1 MSPANPSPADPNQ
14 QRRQAPPP
22 ASTRLRPNGPRP
34 GQSTS
39 AWLYGKRRASER
51 LLDNPRTK
59 LLGLL
64 RGN

>member
-1 MSPANPSPADPNQ
+1 LIPTSSGARS
-14 QRRQAPPP
+14 
-22 ASTRLRPNGPRP
+22 

-64 RGN
+64 RGH